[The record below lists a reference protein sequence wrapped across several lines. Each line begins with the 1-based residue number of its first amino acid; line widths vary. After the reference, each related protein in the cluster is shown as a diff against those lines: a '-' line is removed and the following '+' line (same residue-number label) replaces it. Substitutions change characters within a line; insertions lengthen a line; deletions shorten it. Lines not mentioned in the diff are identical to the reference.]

1 MRKTE
6 KIWYHLLNYER
17 NEELLGRI
25 AHIPYLDL
33 AIIFSIK
40 EEEEGPRRMITQE
53 KAKDLERLEELA
65 AVNTPRS
72 CPACFHPLDDVI
84 RGLEAEMGI
93 MLHREPSRLPMY
105 LLTNAQKFLGASVI
119 LYPGLLHRLGSQ
131 LEEDFYILPS
141 SVHECILVPESAGCG
156 REELREMV
164 RSVNDTQVPPQE
176 ILSYQVYY
184 YSVREDC
191 IYSQD

>member
-53 KAKDLERLEELA
+53 EAKDLERLEEL
-65 AVNTPRS
+65 
-72 CPACFHPLDDVI
+72 
-84 RGLEAEMGI
+84 
-93 MLHREPSRLPMY
+93 RL
-105 LLTNAQKFLGASVI
+105 
-119 LYPGLLHRLGSQ
+119 
-131 LEEDFYILPS
+131 
-141 SVHECILVPESAGCG
+141 
-156 REELREMV
+156 
-164 RSVNDTQVPPQE
+164 
-176 ILSYQVYY
+176 
-184 YSVREDC
+184 
-191 IYSQD
+191 